1 MMMRGDGVAATT
13 GDGAAG
19 VPTRWPVSGLIAPA
33 VDIGKF
39 GARFGAKFTRGAGVA
54 ARTGAGAA
62 TDTGPATGTGAAAG
76 RGVRPATG
84 VSRGLGTL
92 AVGEIVVDP
101 ATCVGWKPQS

>member
-1 MMMRGDGVAATT
+1 VMMRGDGVAATT

-33 VDIGKF
+33 VDVGKF
-39 GARFGAKFTRGAGVA
+39 GAIFTRGAGVA
-54 ARTGAGAA
+54 AITGAGAA
-62 TDTGPATGTGAAAG
+62 TGTGAGTGTGAAAG

-92 AVGEIVVDP
+92 AVGEIAVDP

>member
-19 VPTRWPVSGLIAPA
+19 VPTRWPVSGFIAPA
-33 VDIGKF
+33 VDVGKF

-54 ARTGAGAA
+54 AITGAGA
-62 TDTGPATGTGAAAG
+62 GTGTGAAAG

>member
-33 VDIGKF
+33 VDVGKF
-39 GARFGAKFTRGAGVA
+39 GAIFTRGAGVA
-54 ARTGAGAA
+54 AITGAGAA
-62 TDTGPATGTGAAAG
+62 TGTGTGAAAG

>member
-33 VDIGKF
+33 VAVGKF
-39 GARFGAKFTRGAGVA
+39 GAIFTRGAGVA
-54 ARTGAGAA
+54 AITGAGA
-62 TDTGPATGTGAAAG
+62 ATGTGAAAG

-92 AVGEIVVDP
+92 AVGEILVDP